1 MSYEIYDK
9 TDSQNMEDHSIKR
22 IIPIESRDTLQPT
35 NGVEKSS
42 EEISFSGKS
51 KNYCVSIV
59 DIVGSTKIV
68 SEIKDE
74 DKVCKYYT
82 IFLNTIS
89 TIIEKHGA
97 KTFKT
102 LGDSLVY
109 YYPMTE
115 DTTNKIAFYRVMEC
129 SMDVLEACSPMNV
142 LLQRERLPSISYRL
156 SADYGRL
163 EVARCST
170 SENDDFFGS
179 TINICSKIN
188 CKASPNGMVIG
199 GDLYTVL
206 KSLGFTENFQMQ
218 AIGEYAG
225 GSNRYS
231 YPIYSLRP
239 RSRSNVGSK
248 AKQISSEDFSP
259 KLDELTRQVSNY
271 FLIGDAAKSDRNIML
286 IDDEPDVL
294 YTYKCFLTSRGYNV
308 VTFTNPREA
317 LIHFAQSDP
326 SYYGLL
332 ILDIRMPHLNGL
344 QLFQKFREIDDEIK
358 IIFVSALDG
367 AEELVSLLPELKEE
381 NIMKKPISQINFL
394 EKVEQI
400 LS

>member
-1 MSYEIYDK
+1 MSHESDNESGSQIIRDLAIRK
-9 TDSQNMEDHSIKR
+9 RGHIDSCESQAMDAIK
-22 IIPIESRDTLQPT
+22 
-35 NGVEKSS
+35 KSN

-51 KNYCVSIV
+51 MDYCVSIV
-59 DIVGSTKIV
+59 DIVNSTRIV
-68 SEIKDE
+68 SEIVDA
-74 DKVCKYYT
+74 DQVRKYYT
-82 IFLNTIS
+82 IFQNTVS
-89 TIIEKHGA
+89 NIIEKHGA

-102 LGDSLVY
+102 LGDSLIY
-109 YYPMTE
+109 YFPMTE
-115 DTTNKIAFYRVMEC
+115 DSTNKIAFQRVMEC

-142 LLQRERLPSISYRL
+142 ELQREQLPSIGYRL

-170 SENDDFFGS
+170 SESDDLFGS

-188 CKASPNGMVIG
+188 RKATTNGMVIG

-206 KSLGFTENFQMQ
+206 RSLGFTENFRMH

-225 GSNRYS
+225 GSSRYS
-231 YPIYSLRP
+231 YPIYSVTP
-239 RSRSNVGSK
+239 RQTRSILGLK
-248 AKQISSEDFSP
+248 GMPSEDF
-259 KLDELTRQVSNY
+259 TRNGKVTEQIPNYLRYGGSVKSN
-271 FLIGDAAKSDRNIML
+271 RNIML
-286 IDDEPDVL
+286 VDDEPDVL
-294 YTYKCFLTSRGYNV
+294 FTYKCFLSSRGYNV

-317 LIHFAQSDP
+317 LIHFVQSDP
-326 SYYGLL
+326 SYYGLV

-344 QLFQKFREIDDEIK
+344 QLFHKFREIDHKIK

-367 AEELVSLLPELKEE
+367 AAELVSLLPDLNEE
-381 NIMKKPISQINFL
+381 NIMQKPVNQTTFL

>member
-1 MSYEIYDK
+1 MSPEIDNESCES
-9 TDSQNMEDHSIKR
+9 SQAMDAIKQ
-22 IIPIESRDTLQPT
+22 S
-35 NGVEKSS
+35 N

-51 KNYCVSIV
+51 KDYCVSIV
-59 DIVGSTKIV
+59 DIVNSTRIV
-68 SEIKDE
+68 SEIVDA
-74 DKVCKYYT
+74 DQVRKYYT
-82 IFLNTIS
+82 IFLNTVS

-102 LGDSLVY
+102 LGDSLIY
-109 YYPMTE
+109 YFPMTE
-115 DTTNKIAFYRVMEC
+115 DSTNKIVFHHVMEC

-142 LLQRERLPSISYRL
+142 ELQREHLPSIGYRL

-170 SENDDFFGS
+170 SESDDLFGS

-188 CKASPNGMVIG
+188 RRAAPNGMVIG

-206 KSLGFTENFQMQ
+206 RSLGFTENFRMH

-225 GSNRYS
+225 GLSRYS
-231 YPIYSLRP
+231 YPIYSVTP
-239 RSRSNVGSK
+239 RQTRNILGLK
-248 AKQISSEDFSP
+248 GIQSEDFFPRDGEVS
-259 KLDELTRQVSNY
+259 RQVSNY
-271 FLIGDAAKSDRNIML
+271 LQYRGSVKSGRNIML
-286 IDDEPDVL
+286 VDDEPDVL
-294 YTYKCFLTSRGYNV
+294 YTYKCFLSSRGYNV

-317 LIHFAQSDP
+317 LIHFVQSDP
-326 SYYGLL
+326 AYYGLV

-344 QLFQKFREIDDEIK
+344 QLFYKIREIDHKIK

-367 AEELVSLLPELKEE
+367 AAELVSLLPDLREE
-381 NIMKKPISQINFL
+381 NIMKKPVDQTIFL
-394 EKVEQI
+394 EKVERI